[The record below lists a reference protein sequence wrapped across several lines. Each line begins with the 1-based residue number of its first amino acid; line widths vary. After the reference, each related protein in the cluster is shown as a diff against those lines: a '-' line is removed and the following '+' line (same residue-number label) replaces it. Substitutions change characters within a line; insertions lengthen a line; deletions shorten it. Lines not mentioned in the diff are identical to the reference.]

1 MKLKILTE
9 LLFIIPL
16 ALALFGGLYLYSLV
30 IAISILT
37 AMLYH
42 LNKEKKYLVIDAI
55 ASSTLILTNLYFVYL
70 SNFKYPYFH
79 LALIALVFSFYFWIR
94 AQKKNYDFN
103 HSMWH
108 IASVTITSFCLLA
121 YNPIF

>member
-1 MKLKILTE
+1 MRLKILTE

-42 LNKEKKYLVIDAI
+42 LNNEKKYFIADVITSI
-55 ASSTLILTNLYFVYL
+55 ALLSTNLYFAYL

-79 LALIALVFSFYFWIR
+79 LALIPLVSSFYFWIR
-94 AQKKNYDFN
+94 AQKKDYDFN

-108 IASVTITSFCLLA
+108 IASVMITGFCLLA
-121 YNPIF
+121 YIS